1 MRYGGRGPSAER
13 LDKDGFR
20 RALRSEPVDRFD
32 NLINSGCSGRIAAAR
47 IPAAMVQRDPVGLP
61 TLPWM
66 RKADCFQRKDQVD
79 RGFIVKLERV
89 DFL

>member
-20 RALRSEPVDRFD
+20 RALRSEPVDCFD
-32 NLINSGCSGRIAAAR
+32 NLINSGRSGRIAAAR

-61 TLPWM
+61 TLPWV
-66 RKADCFQRKDQVD
+66 RKARWLDRKSV
-79 RGFIVKLERV
+79 V
-89 DFL
+89 